1 MVGVPLMVMVFAD
14 HDAVK
19 PSGKPVA
26 VPMPVAPVV
35 AICMGVMVVPV
46 QTSGLADAAPAVFTS
61 LTVTTVFVDVAVQPP
76 LEKLTLYVPLS
87 VTTMDGVVAPFDQ
100 VIPVA
105 AEDVKVT
112 EPPSQKVVGPDAVMV
127 GVVIDPVTL
136 TAGDVEAHAPLVT

>member
-1 MVGVPLMVMVFAD
+1 MVMVFTD

-19 PSGKPVA
+19 PCGKPVGL
-26 VPMPVAPVV
+26 PMPVAPVV
-35 AICMGVMVVPV
+35 AICMGVMVAPV
-46 QTSGLADAAPAVFTS
+46 QTSGLADASPAVFTS

-105 AEDVKVT
+105 AEDIKVT
-112 EPPSQKVVGPDAVMV
+112 EPPSQNVVGPDAVIV
-127 GVVIDPVTL
+127 GVVIDPVTF
-136 TAGDVEAHAPLVT
+136 TAGEVEAHAPLVTCTV